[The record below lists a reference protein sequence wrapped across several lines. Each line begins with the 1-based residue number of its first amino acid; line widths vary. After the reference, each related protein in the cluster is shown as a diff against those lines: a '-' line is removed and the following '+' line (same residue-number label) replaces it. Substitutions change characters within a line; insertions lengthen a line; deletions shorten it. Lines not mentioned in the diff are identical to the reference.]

1 VVAATEGGEVNVTE
15 LSIPGAYVLDSAVWG
30 DERGFFREWFKRP
43 DLDALG
49 ISFAIEQANLSM
61 SRRGVLRGLHYSL
74 APEGQAK
81 LVTCAYGEL
90 DDVIVDVRVGSPAF
104 GRVEIVRLAANEERS
119 VLLPAGAA
127 HGFCVRSEH
136 AALSYLLSSP
146 FNPTMELEIN
156 PFDET
161 LDIPWGLKDAAV
173 MSEKDANAPS
183 LDDRI
188 ASGQLPTYLESDSRA
203 R

>member
-1 VVAATEGGEVNVTE
+1 MNVTE
-15 LSIPGAYVLDSAVWG
+15 LSIPGAYVLDSTVWG
-30 DERGFFREWFKRP
+30 DDRGYFREWFKRS

-49 ISFAIEQANLSM
+49 ISFGIEQANQSM
-61 SRRGVLRGLHYSL
+61 SRRGVVRGLHYSI

-81 LVTCAYGEL
+81 LVTCAFGEL
-90 DDVIVDVRVGSPAF
+90 DDVIVDVRVGSPTF
-104 GRVEIVRLAANEERS
+104 GRVEIVHLAAGEERS

-127 HGFCVRSEH
+127 HGFCVRSEL

-161 LDIPWGLKDAAV
+161 LDVQWGLRDPAIMSDKDA
-173 MSEKDANAPS
+173 EAPS
-183 LDDRI
+183 LNDRI
-188 ASGQLPTYLESDSRA
+188 AAGQLPVFHDVDA
-203 R
+203 RVR

>member
-1 VVAATEGGEVNVTE
+1 VNIAE
-15 LSIPGAYVLDSAVWG
+15 LSIPGAYVLDSTVWG
-30 DERGFFREWFKRP
+30 DERGFFREWFKRA
-43 DLDALG
+43 DLDAMG
-49 ISFAIEQANLSM
+49 IGFTIEQANLSM
-61 SRRGVLRGLHYSL
+61 SRRGVVRGLHYSI

-81 LVTCAYGEL
+81 LVTCAFGEL
-90 DDVIVDVRVGSPAF
+90 DDVIVDVRVGSPTF
-104 GRVEIVRLAANEERS
+104 GHVEIVHLAAGEERS

-127 HGFCVRSEH
+127 HGFCVRSEL

-161 LDIPWGLKDAAV
+161 LDVQWDLSGPAIMSDKDA
-173 MSEKDANAPS
+173 KGPS
-183 LDDRI
+183 LNDRI
-188 ASGQLPTYLESDSRA
+188 AAGELPVFYDAGTRV